1 MKVIL
6 TQDVKSL
13 GKKGDVVQVAE
24 GYARNYLLPKGLAKE
39 ASPAN
44 LKNLAR
50 ENARLEA
57 KKKKE
62 LEKAK
67 EIAQNLEGAVINIS
81 AKVGEGGRLFGSVTS
96 KEIADQIKNQFD
108 LEIDRRKM
116 ELKENIKSLGIYD
129 VMIKLH
135 PEVQV
140 KVKINVSQQ

>member
-129 VMIKLH
+129 VRIKLH

>member
-6 TQDVKSL
+6 TQDIKSL

-24 GYARNYLLPKGLAKE
+24 GYARNYLLPKGLANE

-96 KEIADQIKNQFD
+96 KEIADHIKNQFD